1 MDPVKLLAF
10 SGSIIEHLGLIWT
23 FSLLCTRYFALMTL
37 LPGIGMGERGIVV
50 RSSAVIVLA
59 AVSTS
64 TSAEAVIPQNV
75 ALMVA
80 AAASEFLL
88 GAMLGIIPMLLIS
101 GVQMAAQLAS
111 TSMGVGMG
119 NVMDPTLGMQTSDL
133 SRILGDVS
141 IVIFLLL
148 GGHHVIIYAAAG
160 LGGQIIPGTFL
171 LSDQSIGLILD
182 RTAYIF
188 QIGVILSAPVI
199 VALLLTQFMLGLVSK
214 AVPTVNIFIVSFPLT
229 IGIGLILTILAL
241 PDMGDIVSREVTG
254 IENSVAAILRD
265 AKQVNGP

>member
-1 MDPVKLLAF
+1 MV
-10 SGSIIEHLGLIWT
+10 
-23 FSLLCTRYFALMTL
+23 L

-59 AVSTS
+59 SVSTI
-64 TSAEAVIPQNV
+64 TSPRAEVPSDL
-75 ALMVA
+75 ALML
-80 AAASEFLL
+80 ASAGSEYLL
-88 GAMLGIIPMLLIS
+88 GSMLGLIPMLLIA
-101 GVQMAAQLAS
+101 GVQTAAQLAS

-133 SRILGDVS
+133 SRILGDIS

-148 GGHHVIIYAAAG
+148 GGHHVLIHAAAG
-160 LGGQIIPGTFL
+160 LGGQIVPGTFIVGERSL
-171 LSDQSIGLILD
+171 GIMLD

-188 QIGVILSAPVI
+188 EIGVTLSAPVI

-229 IGIGLILTILAL
+229 IGIGLILTILAF
-241 PDMGDIVSREVTG
+241 PDMADIVQREITG
-254 IENSVAAILRD
+254 IENAAQAVLSD
-265 AKQVNGP
+265 AASSTK